1 MKNENMQSKYHYLY
15 FDLIPLNSNVIVLTT
30 TKKRRAKC
38 RSKPIKLISIVP
50 IQAKMCNSD
59 PSLKQIIIE

>member
-1 MKNENMQSKYHYLY
+1 MKNKNIQSEYHYLY
-15 FDLIPLNSNVIVLTT
+15 IDLIPLNSNVIVLTT
-30 TKKRRAKC
+30 TKKRRAKF